1 MTSRSSA
8 VAEAG
13 RSGPLRPQSPV
24 TARARAFV
32 AVRLPDALRL
42 GRQLGA
48 EITDP
53 DRFAATL
60 EQGLRSIA
68 DTDYQAGFSRMAPG
82 VGPVLGVRAPLVAAV
97 ARGLRRALAES
108 PAAYGIY
115 LAERLI
121 RSEFQEVRL
130 FAHLAIA
137 RSLPDDPERSWQLIR
152 RLARRAT
159 DWDSVD
165 HLADLVGQGIL
176 LEPRRWAEVEQLVYS
191 PHRWERRLVGSTL
204 ATLPFA
210 LPRDRRAELAG
221 SPGLALI
228 ESLIGDN
235 EPDVQKAL
243 SWALR
248 SWREVDPTGVAALLR
263 REARVAAETA
273 DGHRAWV
280 IRDALSA
287 QPPALAAEVREL
299 LATVRRRAGAPSTS
313 RAAELARMFS
323 GLPGAHSLA
332 EPPLSS

>member
-1 MTSRSSA
+1 MVSASGQSRA
-8 VAEAG
+8 VRGE
-13 RSGPLRPQSPV
+13 SPV
-24 TARARAFV
+24 TTRARAFV
-32 AVRLPDALRL
+32 TIHLPQAVRLGREL
-42 GRQLGA
+42 GRQIA
-48 EITDP
+48 DP
-53 DRFAATL
+53 DAFTAAL
-60 EQGLRSIA
+60 EHGLRSLA
-68 DTDYQAGFSRMAPG
+68 DAEYREGFSRIAPG

-97 ARGLRRALAES
+97 GRGLRRALAES

-191 PHRWERRLVGSTL
+191 PHRWERRLVGSTV

-210 LPRDRRAELAG
+210 LPRDRRVELAG

-248 SWREVDPTGVAALLR
+248 SWREVDPAGVQALLR
-263 REARVAAETA
+263 KEAQFASETG

-287 QPPALAAEVREL
+287 QPPALAAEIREL
-299 LATVRRRAGAPSTS
+299 MASVRRRPSAPSTS
-313 RAAELARMFS
+313 RAADAARTFS
-323 GLPGAHSLA
+323 GLPDAHSLA
-332 EPPLSS
+332 EPPLST